1 MYKKCIQ
8 IETQIIRYI
17 SSSRMKTK
25 QNHSIVSFV
34 PFLLK
39 NSLNVCNA
47 SMKTFVIEIIIR
59 MIEQKLDWYFKK
71 WVIMIL
77 YFIRIYFLMTQ
88 RLNLSINGIRLEQY
102 KDYEPYC
109 TKCIIKHVNMTKSW
123 LLKSSSKWSCLTIC
137 ISHTY

>member
-25 QNHSIVSFV
+25 QNHSNVSFV
-34 PFLLK
+34 PFLLN
-39 NSLNVCNA
+39 NSFSICNA
-47 SMKTFVIEIIIR
+47 SLKNFWNWNNYSYKWVMMILYIIR
-59 MIEQKLDWYFKK
+59 M
-71 WVIMIL
+71 
-77 YFIRIYFLMTQ
+77 YFLMTQ
-88 RLNLSINGIRLEQY
+88 RLTLNINGIRLEQY